1 MILSN
6 VRDSIAASLVAGGIP
21 TVYKFVPA
29 RPIPNCAIIEPD
41 NEFITVQEDQYGNPD
56 YLSNWQIQLIVQFA
70 SNQRE
75 TTDLD
80 NYLDQL
86 VPAIW
91 NNTDVTTLSV
101 DKPFILEVNNASYL
115 ATNINISIDIGGNN
129 G

>member
-1 MILSN
+1 MNLST
-6 VRDSIAASLVAGGIP
+6 VRQDIKTACIEGGIP
-21 TVYKFVPA
+21 TVYEFVPA

-41 NEFITVQEDQYGNPD
+41 SPFIDVQEDQYNFPD
-56 YLSNWQIQLIVQFA
+56 YLTNWQVTIIVQFA

-80 NYLDQL
+80 SYLDAL
-86 VPAIW
+86 VPALW
-91 NNTDVTTLSV
+91 SNTSATTLSV
-101 DKPFILEVNNASYL
+101 DKPYILEVNNASYL